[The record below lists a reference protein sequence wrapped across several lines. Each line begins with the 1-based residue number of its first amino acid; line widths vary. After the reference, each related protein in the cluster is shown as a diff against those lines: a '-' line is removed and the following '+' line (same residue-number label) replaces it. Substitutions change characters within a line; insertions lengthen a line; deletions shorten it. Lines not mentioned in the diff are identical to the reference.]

1 MARTR
6 CCCRTVARSRFVLP
20 SQLNPGQTL
29 IIRSKPHVY
38 SITKDSL
45 RRRRGGPRICVTSTS
60 TEENGFPLF
69 AKLPLELQLKIWKM
83 TTEEHR
89 LVLIRIAK
97 DEEGCSSFDSPTPI
111 PAALHVCSESRQV
124 AQKTYKLCF
133 GSGTDDLKPTIYFSF
148 SQDTL
153 YIRGDPSKG
162 PSPFQSHASVF
173 GMSIKEEQ
181 RNQVKS
187 LAVDINTACPR
198 TAFRNVNIQQWKGL
212 RDVRLCVEE
221 PRLDLESN
229 LEFRDLEE
237 KEHWAFVND
246 YSRTTSAWLV
256 PKSLH
261 PSVAIKEIE
270 DEHMNTYA
278 QLKEILKTGGGRGFS
293 LSIVVS
299 T

>member
-1 MARTR
+1 M
-6 CCCRTVARSRFVLP
+6 
-20 SQLNPGQTL
+20 
-29 IIRSKPHVY
+29 IHSKPHIH

-45 RRRRGGPRICVTSTS
+45 RRRRAGPRISVTSTS
-60 TEENGFPLF
+60 TEDDGFPFF
-69 AKLPLELQLKIWKM
+69 AKLPLELQLRIWKM

-97 DEEGCSSFDSPTPI
+97 DEEGCSSFYSPTPI

-133 GSGTDDLKPTIYFSF
+133 GSRTDDLKPMIYFNF
-148 SQDTL
+148 DQDTL
-153 YIRGDPSKG
+153 YIRGDTSKG
-162 PSPFQSHASVF
+162 PSSFQSHASVF
-173 GMSIKEEQ
+173 GMGIKEEG
-181 RNQVKS
+181 RNQIKS
-187 LAVDINTACPR
+187 LAVDMNTACPR
-198 TAFRNVNIQQWKGL
+198 AVFRNVNIQQWKGL
-212 RDVRLCVEE
+212 KDVRLCVEE

-246 YSRTTSAWLV
+246 YRRTTSAWLV
-256 PKSLH
+256 PKTLH
-261 PSVAIKEIE
+261 PSVAINKIE

-299 T
+299 S